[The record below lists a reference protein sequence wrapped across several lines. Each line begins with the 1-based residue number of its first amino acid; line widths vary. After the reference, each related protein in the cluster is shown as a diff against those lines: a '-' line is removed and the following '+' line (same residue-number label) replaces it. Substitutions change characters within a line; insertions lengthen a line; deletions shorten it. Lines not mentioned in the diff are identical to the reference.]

1 MRILLSRRGCFFLS
15 GLCRIFFVTDSRC
28 STWFGLAVSQCRVL
42 GIGAKERILVEC
54 GNNTHFWCK
63 RRTPLV
69 PPFPDPS
76 YYCWTMPPTK
86 VFLQRNCP
94 LSNFG
99 GELEKYVFANKILKH
114 LESSCSEC
122 GLRENKM
129 CTGNILEIRVNP
141 EGNPIRKCPTKTK
154 LPLQGLLSLV
164 QVSQIFFSKSQI
176 QYPLSAL
183 LVYLPKNCTGGEGHI
198 CTKSWYELRWQ
209 NIIEGSKACS
219 FVSFKSSNI
228 DAQYIRE

>member
-1 MRILLSRRGCFFLS
+1 MSRTEDYPMAGVTSEIFASTQKTPAPKRCKLGWGFFYLAEFLWNVAFFLS
-15 GLCRIFFVTDSRC
+15 RLCRIFFVTDSRR
-28 STWFGLAVSQCRVL
+28 STWLGLGVSQCRVL

-99 GELEKYVFANKILKH
+99 GELEKYLPIKYWNIFKAPAVNVVF
-114 LESSCSEC
+114 
-122 GLRENKM
+122 
-129 CTGNILEIRVNP
+129 V
-141 EGNPIRKCPTKTK
+141 KTK
-154 LPLQGLLSLV
+154 CAGEISLRY
-164 QVSQIFFSKSQI
+164 VSTQKEI
-176 QYPLSAL
+176 Q
-183 LVYLPKNCTGGEGHI
+183 
-198 CTKSWYELRWQ
+198 
-209 NIIEGSKACS
+209 
-219 FVSFKSSNI
+219 
-228 DAQYIRE
+228 